1 MSAYIFRVLRFNPKR
16 DSMPYFQEYNV
27 ELDPSASVLEGL
39 LKIQD
44 EINPS
49 LAFRYSCRGAV
60 CGSCGMVINGKFNL
74 ACRSLVKNLNTQEIV
89 LEPLPNLEIIEDL
102 MVEMKPFWKAYE
114 NIKPYLI
121 PKLVP
126 EKENLVSP
134 KDEKVI
140 DNFINCILC
149 ACCYGSCPVVTRDEN
164 YLGPA
169 ALAKLFRF
177 VGDVRDRGHG
187 ETLDQI
193 NIESGT
199 WGCDTVF
206 KCVEA
211 CPKKVRPTDGIE
223 ALRRKTVVRK
233 LKRSVGIK

>member
-1 MSAYIFRVLRFNPKR
+1 MSAYIFKILRYDPKT
-16 DSMPYFQEYNV
+16 DSMPYFQDYNV

-44 EINPS
+44 EIDPS
-49 LAFRYSCRGAV
+49 LGVRYSCRGAV

-74 ACRSLVKNLNTQEIV
+74 ACRSLLKNLKTTQVV
-89 LEPLPNLEIIEDL
+89 LEPLPNLEITKDL
-102 MVEMKPFWKAYE
+102 MVDMEPFWKAYE
-114 NIKPYLI
+114 KIMPYLM
-121 PKLVP
+121 PKIIP

-134 KDEKVI
+134 KDEKTI

-149 ACCYGSCPVVTRDEN
+149 ACCYGSCPVITRDEE

-177 VGDVRDRGHG
+177 VGDVRDKGHADV
-187 ETLDQI
+187 LDEI

-211 CPKKVRPTDGIE
+211 CPKKVRPTDAIE
-223 ALRRKTVVRK
+223 ALRRKTVTRK
-233 LKRSVGIK
+233 IKRLIGIK